1 MDSLRQQLIESIRE
15 LSDLLVVIFDK
26 EQEEAI
32 QEHLDQLNL
41 LLDKIVEESIN
52 RESEAF
58 GAAIEALK
66 SATGK
71 VREARKDIDRVADAI
86 GYIASAAKAVAKVL
100 KATA

>member
-15 LSDLLVVIFDK
+15 LSSLLVVTFDE

-32 QEHLDQLNL
+32 QEHLDQLNK
-41 LLDKIVEESIN
+41 LLDEIVQKPPDS
-52 RESEAF
+52 ESEVF

-71 VREARKDIDRVADAI
+71 VREAREDIDRVADAI
-86 GYIASAAKAVAKVL
+86 GYMASAAKAVAKVI
-100 KATA
+100 KASA